1 MWYVTPSD
9 KLLELL
15 NQKNDCSCLV
25 FCNSIPSCDWSYHH
39 LTKHGIDC
47 LKFHGQVSPQVRRQT
62 VSGCVLVHHCLVVC
76 SNCDQN
82 RQSTLKEFRDRRS
95 GVMVCTDAVSRG
107 LDLPEVDLIV
117 NFDFPNSVKDYVH
130 RCGRTG
136 RISSRRKGTVVSFM
150 AHRRDIAMALTL
162 KQRLS

>member
-1 MWYVTPSD
+1 
-9 KLLELL
+9 
-15 NQKNDCSCLV
+15 
-25 FCNSIPSCDWSYHH
+25 
-39 LTKHGIDC
+39 
-47 LKFHGQVSPQVRRQT
+47 
-62 VSGCVLVHHCLVVC
+62 
-76 SNCDQN
+76 
-82 RQSTLKEFRDRRS
+82 
-95 GVMVCTDAVSRG
+95 MVCTDAVSRG